1 MIDFFEKL
9 QLDKGGIMKKINHK
23 LLFFSFIL
31 AVFLFGYVSY
41 FSNASMKSDD
51 ISKSTLIMLDS
62 EGYAQMLSSVIIT
75 PTNHVIVVDGGW
87 TYDADKLL
95 KTIRKYNNTV
105 DYWFITHPD
114 PDHIG
119 ALYQILQDDSIQIG
133 TIFCSLKPD
142 EWYEKNAADI
152 SDFIKQFKKLLFGRN
167 VHYVRKRDVYLIDGL
182 KIYVLNDI
190 YDTKYNKVN
199 NSSIVYKIMSKNNS
213 IIFLGDLGKEGGDLL
228 LKESTSYLLLS
239 NIVQMSHHGQE
250 GVSESVYRTINPN
263 IALWPTPEWLW
274 TNLNGTG
281 SYKTLLTRQ
290 WIEDIGCTSYTTAYG
305 DITIEF

>member
-1 MIDFFEKL
+1 M
-9 QLDKGGIMKKINHK
+9 QKINFK
-23 LLFFSFIL
+23 LLFFSVLL
-31 AVFLFGYVSY
+31 AVFIFGYVSY
-41 FSNASMKSDD
+41 FSNASTKSEDS
-51 ISKSTLIMLDS
+51 SKSTLIMLSS

-75 PTNHVIVVDGGW
+75 SNNKVIVIDGGW
-87 TYDADKLL
+87 TYDSKKLL
-95 KTIRKYNNTV
+95 NTIKQYSNTV
-105 DYWFITHPD
+105 DYWLITHPD

-142 EWYEKNAADI
+142 DWYEKNAPDI
-152 SDFIKQFKKLLFGRN
+152 SEFIKQFKNLLFGKN
-167 VHYVRKRDVYLIDGL
+167 VHYVRKRDVYFIDGL

-199 NSSIVYKIMSKNNS
+199 NSSIVYKIISRDNS
-213 IIFLGDLGKEGGDLL
+213 IIFLGDLGEEGGNMLL
-228 LKESTSYLLLS
+228 AESTSYLLSS
-239 NIVQMSHHGQE
+239 NIVQMAHHGQA
-250 GVSESVYRTINPN
+250 GVSENVYRTINPN

-274 TNLNGTG
+274 INLDGTG
-281 SYKTLLTRQ
+281 NYKTLLTRQ